1 MRVLALLIAM
11 LAGLATAGA
20 AQACRL
26 ALLLAVDVS
35 GSIDAGEYRFQMDG
49 LADALDDPDVADALW
64 VAQASVAVVQ
74 WSGAAEQAVTIP
86 WRRLAEPDDVARLA
100 AQVRAAP
107 RQFRGG
113 KTAVGD
119 ALAAMAPMFDQVPDC
134 GRRVIDVSGDGITND
149 GRDTRLES
157 RAVAARGVV
166 VNGLAIDRIGV
177 SVARFY
183 ERFVRAGDGS
193 FVERAT
199 GYSDYP
205 RAIRRKLYREA
216 VVPAS

>member
-1 MRVLALLIAM
+1 MRILALLAM
-11 LAGLATAGA
+11 VWGLCGP

-49 LADALDDPDVADALW
+49 LADALADPDVADALW
-64 VAQASVAVVQ
+64 VAQAAVAVVQ
-74 WSGAAEQAVTIP
+74 WSGATEQAVSIP
-86 WRRLAEPDDVARLA
+86 WRRMTGPEDVSRLS

-107 RQFRGG
+107 RLYRGG

-119 ALAAMAPMFDQVPDC
+119 ALAMMAPMFDQVSGC
-134 GRRVIDVSGDGITND
+134 ERQVIDVSGDGITND
-149 GRDTRLES
+149 GRDTRLQS
-157 RAVAARGVV
+157 RAAAARGVI

-183 ERFVRAGDGS
+183 EQFVAAGAGS

-205 RAIRRKLYREA
+205 RAIKRKLFREIL
-216 VVPAS
+216 VPAS